1 MLTKYRLASL
11 TFLLSIIFYSCVKND
26 NTEIFQYKT
35 NTFIKN
41 WLLCGPFPNCQNCS
55 NIDFFHGENC
65 HGFYTD
71 YLESIGGEK
80 NAVPHAG
87 MALKYS
93 GLKRDMKWFSYNSK
107 TDKIALN
114 DIFSPNDMVVTY
126 AFCRIKSL
134 EQQKT
139 ILALGSNDG
148 IQVFLNRKK
157 IHENHP
163 RSGRWLQQD
172 NDYVPVELKKG
183 VNNLM
188 LKIDE
193 GTGDF
198 GFMARFLDY
207 DSTLTSLS
215 KDIDKH
221 KELKL
226 LYYNDTLIAQFGRP
240 YKIATL
246 NPDSKVTIEII
257 HETKG
262 KLGKQTVA
270 PGAEA
275 VFGLENMP
283 DGFLTARASFPLL
296 KENTIVSE
304 ARHYI
309 GKLKRHKSPVLLNK
323 DLMPV
328 SETGRPFFPIG
339 TYGAPPEDYNQLKEA
354 GYNFVVASAENLDKV
369 YEAGLMA
376 AVPVHEDIHE
386 LLNHYKEHP
395 AVLSWMLY
403 DEPGYNRA
411 DILEIF
417 ELYNTAY
424 EIDPRHPSYLVITDP
439 KVYKTFGRCC
449 DILSVDTYPVA
460 NGVIAD
466 VGENIA
472 SAYNASDGDQPVWH
486 CGQLFSWPG
495 QRIPTIR
502 EHRFMTYVALIR
514 GVKGLL
520 WYTYKG
526 YGQYLPV
533 DYPALWK
540 AHKKLLKEINE
551 LSPVF
556 MAGGP
561 GADIELTVKQVDI
574 TGIMKKSPVGWYI
587 IAANQS
593 TTDSISPG
601 FIIDPDYSGEITVIG
616 ENRSLKAENGR
627 FRDDFHPLD
636 VHVYKLS
643 DNSEL

>member
-1 MLTKYRLASL
+1 MLTKYRLAYL
-11 TFLLSIIFYSCVKND
+11 TFLLIIISYSCIKND
-26 NTEIFQYKT
+26 NTEVFQYKT

-55 NIDFFHGENC
+55 STDFIHGENC
-65 HGFYTD
+65 QGFYTD
-71 YLESIGGEK
+71 YLKSIGGEMLAIPK
-80 NAVPHAG
+80 AG
-87 MALKYS
+87 KTIDFP
-93 GLKRDMKWFSYNSK
+93 GLEFNPTWISYKSE
-107 TDKIALN
+107 TDKIPLN
-114 DIFSPNDMVVTY
+114 NILSPNDMVVAY
-126 AFCRIKSL
+126 AFCRIKSP

-148 IQVFLNRKK
+148 IQVFLNGNK

-172 NDYVPVELKKG
+172 NDYVPIELEKG

-226 LYYNDTLIAQFGRP
+226 LYYNDTLIAQFGEP

-246 NPDSKVTIEII
+246 NPGSKVNIKII
-257 HETKG
+257 HETAG
-262 KLGKQTVA
+262 KIGEQEVAAGEETV
-270 PGAEA
+270 
-275 VFGLENMP
+275 FCLKNQP
-283 DGFLTARASFPLL
+283 DGFITARASFKLS
-296 KENTIVSE
+296 NDSAIISE
-304 ARHYI
+304 ARHYK
-309 GKLKRHKSPVLLNK
+309 GKLKRHKLPEMLGTDLL
-323 DLMPV
+323 PV
-328 SETGRPFFPIG
+328 SEAPFFPIG
-339 TYGAPPEDYNQLKEA
+339 TYGAPPEDYFKLKEA

-376 AVPVHEDIHE
+376 TVPVHKNIHE

-411 DILEIF
+411 DILKIY

-460 NGVIAD
+460 NGVISD
-466 VGENIA
+466 VGKNIA
-472 SAYNASDGDQPVWH
+472 NAYNVSEGDQPVWH
-486 CGQLFSWPG
+486 CGQLFSWPA

-502 EHRFMTYVALIR
+502 EHRFMTYIALIR
-514 GVKGLL
+514 GAKGLL

-533 DYPALWK
+533 DYPELWE

-556 MAGGP
+556 MTKGAGL
-561 GADIELTVKQVDI
+561 DIKLTEKKENI
-574 TGIMKKSPVGWYI
+574 IGIFKKSLIGWYI

-593 TTDSISPG
+593 TTDSFSPE
-601 FIIDPDYSGEITVIG
+601 FIIDPDCSGEITVIG
-616 ENRSLKAENGR
+616 ENRSINAKNSR
-627 FRDDFHPLD
+627 FKDDFHPLD
-636 VHVYKLS
+636 VHIYKLI
-643 DNSEL
+643 DNSDIN

>member
-1 MLTKYRLASL
+1 MKHNLAS
-11 TFLLSIIFYSCVKND
+11 FILLILIISCSDIRDD
-26 NTEIFQYKT
+26 NTEIFQYQT
-35 NTFIKN
+35 NTFIRN
-41 WLLCGPFPNCQNCS
+41 WMLCEPFPNCENCS
-55 NIDFFHGENC
+55 STDFVHGEHW

-71 YLESIGGEK
+71 YLESMGGELL
-80 NAVPHAG
+80 AIPEAG
-87 MALKYS
+87 MTIDYP
-93 GLKRDMKWFSYNSK
+93 GLAFKPAWISYKSEI
-107 TDKIALN
+107 DRIPLN
-114 DIFSPNDMVVTY
+114 DIFSPNDMVVAY
-126 AFCRIKSL
+126 AFCQVNSPENQKS
-134 EQQKT
+134 

-148 IQVFLNRKK
+148 IQVFLNGRKV
-157 IHENHP
+157 HENHP
-163 RSGRWLQQD
+163 RSGRWLQKD
-172 NDYVPVELKKG
+172 NDYVPVELEKG

-215 KDIDKH
+215 KDLDKH

-226 LYYNDTLIAQFGRP
+226 FYYNDSLITKFGEP

-246 NPDSKVTIEII
+246 NPDRKVAIEII
-257 HETKG
+257 HETAG
-262 KLGKQTVA
+262 KLDEQKVA
-270 PGAEA
+270 PGTEA
-275 VFGLENMP
+275 VFSLDNTP
-283 DGFLTARASFPLL
+283 DGFITAHASYPVSA
-296 KENTIVSE
+296 EDTIVSE
-304 ARHYI
+304 ARHYK

-323 DLMPV
+323 DLLPV
-328 SETGRPFFPIG
+328 SETGKPFFPIG
-339 TYGAPPEDYNQLKEA
+339 TYGAPPEDYFKLKEA
-354 GYNFVVASAENLDKV
+354 GYNFVVASAENLDMV

-376 AVPVHEDIHE
+376 TVPVHENIRE

-411 DILEIF
+411 DILKIY

-460 NGVIAD
+460 HGVISN

-472 SAYNASDGDQPVWH
+472 RAYNESDGDQPVWH

-502 EHRFMTYVALIR
+502 EHRFMTYIALIR
-514 GVKGLL
+514 GAKGLL

-533 DYPALWK
+533 DYPELWK
-540 AHKKLLKEINE
+540 AHKKLLKEIKE
-551 LSPVF
+551 LSPLF
-556 MAGGP
+556 MTGDP
-561 GADIELTVKQVDI
+561 GADIELTEKQPDI
-574 TGIMKKSPVGWYI
+574 TGVMKKSPIGWYI

-601 FIIDPDYSGEITVIG
+601 FIIGPDYSGEITVNG
-616 ENRSLKAENGR
+616 ENRSIKARNGR
-627 FRDDFHPLD
+627 FKDDFHPLD
-636 VHVYKLS
+636 VHIYELI
-643 DNSEL
+643 DNSGL